1 MKREICVGGQGSGT
15 WLGIQ
20 HSSSGKEINDMLCL
34 AEVNTSRGVM
44 NLQAQKIV

>member
-1 MKREICVGGQGSGT
+1 MKREICVGGHRGGT

-20 HSSSGKEINDMLCL
+20 HSSSGKKINDMLCL
-34 AEVNTSRGVM
+34 AEVNTSRGAM